1 MRATGWLRAL
11 TTGTRVLI
19 GALVAVVIVAI
30 VIAAVGAN
38 VPGLAREA
46 LRIVDTPTPSQT
58 VAVCPGPLL
67 ATGRTVG
74 AAGDVTIAGDAAVVS
89 GSPDGTP
96 QEDVLAAPVGEGPR
110 VLRLDPTGDVPPTVA
125 AAQSASVADEDLL
138 GFAAAACTAPQFES
152 WLVGGATTTGSADLV
167 VLANPGDVPA
177 TVQLTVYA
185 SGGALTPPGGRDIVI
200 AAGSQAVVPLAGLA
214 LGELAPV
221 VRVQAQGAAVV
232 ASLQSSRTQTLQ
244 PVGLDVT
251 GPTSAPAERQV
262 IVGLVTPAPGEGAAS
277 NVATASVRVLAPTQD
292 VTATIRVYAV
302 GAAQPASTPVD
313 VPLTAGVPLEL
324 DLPGLTAGTYTVEV
338 EASSPVVAAGCDR
351 RGWRAGQCLDRRVP
365 GTGRTLARRGCAG
378 TRRHIA
384 GAPCCGRRRVGTGHA
399 HPPERRR
406 TCRANDSGGCFA
418 DGECHS
424 RRVAYRSIRN
434 RLRVRRLRRSNCSG
448 RLPRGR
454 VRASVGS
461 GRRRS
466 VRVGPVRLG
475 PVRVG
480 AGRCDA

>member
-19 GALVAVVIVAI
+19 GALVAVLIVAI

-38 VPGLAREA
+38 VPGIVREA

-96 QEDVLAAPVGEGPR
+96 QEDVLDAPVGEGPR
-110 VLRLDPTGDVPPTVA
+110 VLRLDPTGDVPATVA

-221 VRVQAQGAAVV
+221 VRVQVQGAAVV

-262 IVGLVTPAPGEGAAS
+262 IVGLVTPTPGEGAAS
-277 NVATASVRVLAPTQD
+277 DVATASVRVLAPTQD

-338 EASSPVVAAGCDR
+338 EASSPVVAAGWSATAADGVR
-351 RGWRAGQCLDRRVP
+351 DNAWIAASPALDEPSHVAVAQAPGDTSPALRVAADAESVQV
-365 GTGRTLARRGCAG
+365 TLTPLSG
-378 TRRHIA
+378 
-384 GAPCCGRRRVGTGHA
+384 GAPVELTIPAGVSQTVNVTPGVWRIEASGTV
-399 HPPERRR
+399 
-406 TCRANDSGGCFA
+406 F
-418 DGECHS
+418 
-424 RRVAYRSIRN
+424 
-434 RLRVRRLRRSNCSG
+434 
-448 RLPRGR
+448 
-454 VRASVGS
+454 ASVGYA
-461 GRRRS
+461 GATALA
-466 VRVGPVRLG
+466 GYPVAASAQASAAVVVV
-475 PVRVG
+475 P
-480 AGRCDA
+480 